1 VTDTPRPAIVRVWI
15 VPVGLPP
22 ATLARCRAV
31 LDDRER
37 ARAASFLSESDRRQ
51 FTVAHGFLRIL
62 AGLELGA
69 SPAALRWDAGPHGKP
84 GLAAPWSE
92 LSTSLSHSA
101 GVVAVALAAGRAV
114 GVDVERLARRR
125 DAAAMAARFYPPDE
139 AAWVAGGRDA
149 GARAGEAEHVTGD
162 GDAGARTAEAEH
174 VTGDGDAGARAAEAA
189 YVTAHGDAG
198 ARADRFTWLWSRKE
212 AVVKAAGGRLWPNLG
227 IAVLGRDLIRCAEPD
242 GEYRLADVP
251 APVGFR
257 AAVALAGAAPF
268 AAQVAIWPSGAAA
281 AAVTN

>member
-1 VTDTPRPAIVRVWI
+1 MTDTPRPAIVRVWI

-162 GDAGARTAEAEH
+162 GDAGARTAEA
-174 VTGDGDAGARAAEAA
+174 A